1 MGFEGYYYYCT
12 YGYYYFSL
20 LVLSTTFWENPL
32 LISKSEVGGEVIPKN
47 EGDWEGVEVY
57 LVTIS
62 F

>member
-1 MGFEGYYYYCT
+1 MGFEGCYYYCT

-32 LISKSEVGGEVIPKN
+32 LISKSEGGGEVIPKN
-47 EGDWEGVEVY
+47 EGDWEAVEVY